1 MSASDHP
8 YSEGSA
14 TLMIMGSIRD
24 LELRHLAALVAVADE
39 GSFGRAAAA
48 LGFTQSAV
56 SQQIAALE
64 KAVGLPVFDRPKGP
78 RPAELTPAGELLL
91 GHARQMLTQ
100 VESVG
105 YELDQLRRG
114 ITGRLVIGTFQSVS
128 AKLLPAIV
136 GRVRSEVPAVDIGL
150 FETDDQ
156 TALFEGIV
164 SDELDLAFTVD
175 AGPDPRI
182 ESELL
187 GYDPFVVV
195 TAAGELP
202 GPVATTA
209 DISDHPL
216 IGQPST
222 NVCQL
227 LIDERLAAA
236 GVRPDYVFR
245 SQDNGAVQ
253 GMVRSGMGRAIM
265 PLLAIDPDDP
275 GISVLPLQPP
285 IQPRTMQLTRRAGR
299 SLPPVADRFTEIA
312 REVAEAVLQPE
323 PAIPV

>member
-1 MSASDHP
+1 MP
-8 YSEGSA
+8 
-14 TLMIMGSIRD
+14 SIRD
-24 LELRHLAALVAVADE
+24 VELRHLTALVAVADE
-39 GSFGRAAAA
+39 GSFARAAAV

-91 GHARQMLTQ
+91 GHARELLGR
-100 VESVG
+100 VDVVG
-105 YELDQLRRG
+105 AELDRLRRG

-128 AKLLPAIV
+128 ARILPPLV
-136 GRVRSEVPAVDIGL
+136 GQMRAEVPEVDIGL

-156 TALFEGIV
+156 MQLVDGIL

-175 AGPDPRI
+175 ADDPRI

-187 GYDPFVVV
+187 GYDPFVVL
-195 TAAGELP
+195 ARAGELP
-202 GPVATTA
+202 GPVATPA

-216 IGQPST
+216 IGQPGG

-227 LIDERLAAA
+227 LVEQRLADA
-236 GVRPDYVFR
+236 GVRAEYVFR

-253 GMVRSGMGRAIM
+253 GMVRSGMGRAVM
-265 PLLAIDPDDP
+265 PMLAIDPDDP
-275 GISVLPLQPP
+275 GIDVLALDPP
-285 IQPRTMQLTRRAGR
+285 IAPRTIQLTRRTGR
-299 SLPPVADRFTEIA
+299 SLPPAADRFAELA
-312 REVAEAVLQPE
+312 RDVSAGVLEPE
-323 PAIPV
+323 PVIAG

>member
-1 MSASDHP
+1 MP
-8 YSEGSA
+8 
-14 TLMIMGSIRD
+14 SIRD
-24 LELRHLAALVAVADE
+24 VELRHLAALVAVADE
-39 GSFGRAAAA
+39 GSFARAATV

-91 GHARQMLTQ
+91 GHARELLGR
-100 VESVG
+100 VEVVG
-105 YELDQLRRG
+105 AELDRLRRG

-128 AKLLPAIV
+128 ATILPPLV
-136 GRVRSEVPAVDIGL
+136 GRMRAEVPEVDIGL

-156 TALFEGIV
+156 MQLLDRIL

-175 AGPDPRI
+175 AGNDPRI
-182 ESELL
+182 QSELL
-187 GYDPFVVV
+187 GYDPFVVL
-195 TAAGELP
+195 ARAGELP
-202 GPVATTA
+202 GPVATPP

-216 IGQPST
+216 IGQPGG

-227 LIDERLAAA
+227 LVEQRLADA
-236 GVRPDYVFR
+236 GVRAEYVFR

-253 GMVRSGMGRAIM
+253 GMVRSGMGRAVM

-275 GISVLPLQPP
+275 GIDVLPLDPP
-285 IQPRTMQLTRRAGR
+285 IAPRTIQLTRRAGR
-299 SLPPVADRFTEIA
+299 SLPPAADRFAELA
-312 REVAEAVLQPE
+312 REVSAGVLELE
-323 PAIPV
+323 PVIAG